1 MESKPMS
8 RRVYLDHNASTPV
21 HPEVVAEMLPYFT
34 ELYGNPSSIH
44 AFGRE
49 ARDGMDLARERVA
62 RFLKV
67 SPPEIVFTSGG
78 TESDNFAVKGLAWAR
93 GKGHLITSQVEHH
106 AVLRTC
112 RALEAQG
119 FDLTCVG
126 VDEFGM
132 VDPDEVRRAIRP
144 DTIAISI
151 MHANSEVG
159 TLQPIAAIGRI
170 AREHDVPFH
179 VDAVQTFGKLPLDVD
194 ALGIDAL
201 SFSAHKIYGP
211 KGVAGLFVRKG
222 SKMVAVQHGGEH
234 ERRRRAGTENVA
246 GIVGLAKAVE
256 LRAREMAAEAER
268 LTVLRDRLWHAIR
281 ERVPD
286 VRLSG
291 HPTERLPGTANVCYR
306 NVESESIVLGLDL
319 KGIAVSAG
327 SACTAGSV
335 EPSHVL
341 VAMGVPL
348 DWAMGAVRS
357 SLGRSTTTEDVDF
370 VVASVTEV
378 VSRIRQAMPVGAA
391 GGTARRWSITSSP
404 RETPG

>member
-1 MESKPMS
+1 MS
-8 RRVYLDHNASTPV
+8 RKVYLDHNASTPV
-21 HPEVVAEMLPYFT
+21 HPEVVAEMLPYFA
-34 ELYGNPSSIH
+34 EIYGNPSSIH

-49 ARDGMDLARERVA
+49 AREGLDLARERVA
-62 RFLKV
+62 RFLTV
-67 SPPEIVFTSGG
+67 SPQEIVFTSGG

-106 AVLRTC
+106 AVLRAC

-126 VDEFGM
+126 VDGSGM
-132 VDPDEVRRAIRP
+132 VDPDDVRRAIRG

-159 TLQPIAAIGRI
+159 TIQPVEAIGRI
-170 AREHDVPFH
+170 ARERGIPFH
-179 VDAVQTFGKLPLDVD
+179 VDAVQTFGKLPLNVD

-211 KGVAGLFVRKG
+211 KGAAGVFIRKG
-222 SKMVAVQHGGEH
+222 TKMVAVQHGGEH

-246 GIVGLAKAVE
+246 GIVGLGKAVE
-256 LRAREMAAEAER
+256 IRARDMHIEAER
-268 LTVLRDRLWHAIR
+268 VTTLRDRLWEGVRA
-281 ERVPD
+281 RVPE

-291 HPTERLPGTANVCYR
+291 HPVQRLPGTVSLLFR
-306 NVESESIVLGLDL
+306 HVESESIVLGLDL
-319 KGIAVSAG
+319 KGIGVSAG
-327 SACTAGSV
+327 SACTSGNV

-348 DWAMGAVRS
+348 DWAMGAVRC
-357 SLGRSTTTEDVDF
+357 SLGRSTSVEDIDYVVDAIEPL
-370 VVASVTEV
+370 V
-378 VSRIRQAMPVGAA
+378 RKLRQAMPVGAA
-391 GGTARRWSITSSP
+391 
-404 RETPG
+404 

>member
-21 HPEVVAEMLPYFT
+21 HPEVLAEMLPYFS
-34 ELYGNPSSIH
+34 EVYGNPSSIH
-44 AFGRE
+44 GFGRA
-49 ARDGMDLARERVA
+49 AREGLDVARERIA
-62 RFLKV
+62 KFLRV
-67 SPPEIVFTSGG
+67 PTQEIVFTSGG
-78 TESDNFAVKGLAWAR
+78 TESDNFAVKGLALAK
-93 GKGHLITSQVEHH
+93 GKGHIITSQVEHH
-106 AVLRTC
+106 AVLRAC

-119 FDLTCVG
+119 FGLTCVG

-144 DTIAISI
+144 DTLAISI

-159 TLQPIAAIGRI
+159 TLQPIEAIGRI

-194 ALGIDAL
+194 ALGIDVL

-211 KGVAGLFVRKG
+211 KGAAGLYIRKG
-222 SKMVAVQHGGEH
+222 TKMVAVQHGGEH

-246 GIVGLAKAVE
+246 GIVGLGKAVE
-256 LRAREMAAEAER
+256 VRARDMAAEALR
-268 LTVLRDRLWHAIR
+268 LTALRDRLWRGIH

-291 HPTERLPGTANVCYR
+291 HPVKRLPGTASLLFR
-306 NVESESIVLGLDL
+306 HVESESIVLGLDL
-319 KGIAVSAG
+319 KGIGVSAG
-327 SACTAGSV
+327 SACTSGNV

-341 VAMGVPL
+341 VAMGVGL
-348 DWAMGAVRS
+348 DWAMGAVRC
-357 SLGRSTTTEDVDF
+357 SLGSSTTADDIDYVIECVEPL
-370 VVASVTEV
+370 V
-378 VSRIRQAMPVGAA
+378 RKLRQAMPVGAA
-391 GGTARRWSITSSP
+391 
-404 RETPG
+404 

>member
-1 MESKPMS
+1 MS

-159 TLQPIAAIGRI
+159 TIQPIAAIGRI

-194 ALGIDAL
+194 ALGIEAL
-201 SFSAHKIYGP
+201 SFSAQKIYGP
-211 KGVAGLFVRKG
+211 KGVAGLFIRKG
-222 SKMVAVQHGGEH
+222 TKMVAVQHGGEH
-234 ERRRRAGTENVA
+234 ERRRRAGTENLP
-246 GIVGLAKAVE
+246 GIVGLGKAVAV
-256 LRAREMAAEAER
+256 RARDMQAEAER
-268 LTVLRDRLWHAIR
+268 VGALRDRLWQGVSA
-281 ERVPD
+281 RVPD

-291 HPTERLPGTANVCYR
+291 HPTQRLPGTASLLFR
-306 NVESESIVLGLDL
+306 HVESESIVLGLDL
-319 KGIAVSAG
+319 KGVGVSAG
-327 SACTAGSV
+327 SACTSGNV

-341 VAMGVPL
+341 VAMGISV
-348 DWAMGAVRS
+348 DWAMGAVRC
-357 SLGRSTTTEDVDF
+357 SLGRSTTAEDIDY
-370 VVASVTEV
+370 VVECVEPLV
-378 VSRIRQAMPVGAA
+378 RKLRQAMPVGAA
-391 GGTARRWSITSSP
+391 
-404 RETPG
+404 

>member
-1 MESKPMS
+1 MN

-49 ARDGMDLARERVA
+49 AREGMDLARERVA

-67 SPPEIVFTSGG
+67 SPQEIVFTSGG
-78 TESDNFAVKGLAWAR
+78 TESDNFGVKGLAWAR
-93 GKGHLITSQVEHH
+93 GRGHLITSQVEHH
-106 AVLRTC
+106 AILRTC

-119 FDLTCVG
+119 FDLTCVS

-132 VDPDEVRRAIRP
+132 VDPDEIRRAIRP
-144 DTIAISI
+144 DTVAISI

-159 TLQPIAAIGRI
+159 TIQPIAAIGRI
-170 AREHDVPFH
+170 AREHGVPFH

-222 SKMVAVQHGGEH
+222 TKMVAVQHGGEH
-234 ERRRRAGTENVA
+234 ERRRRAGTENLP
-246 GIVGLAKAVE
+246 GIVGLGKAVE
-256 LRAREMAAEAER
+256 VRARDMQAEAER
-268 LTVLRDRLWHAIR
+268 VTALRDRLWQGVRA
-281 ERVPD
+281 RVPE

-291 HPTERLPGTANVCYR
+291 HPTERLPGTASLLFR
-306 NVESESIVLGLDL
+306 HVESESIVLGLDL
-319 KGIAVSAG
+319 KGIGVSAG
-327 SACTAGSV
+327 SACTSGNV

-348 DWAMGAVRS
+348 DWAMGSVRC
-357 SLGRSTTTEDVDF
+357 SLGRSTTAEDIDY
-370 VVASVTEV
+370 VVECLEPLV
-378 VSRIRQAMPVGAA
+378 RKLRQAMPVGAA
-391 GGTARRWSITSSP
+391 
-404 RETPG
+404 